1 MVCKKCGHFMCE
13 NSQYCVNCYQPKYKK
28 QEHTKA
34 DKVTALVL
42 SLAFTAFVVYLVV
55 VNMVK

>member
-1 MVCKKCGHFMCE
+1 MCE

-28 QEHTKA
+28 HEHTKA
-34 DKVTALVL
+34 DIVTALIL